1 MKNYALGALVG
12 LLAGIAI
19 AGVIASTSGEI
30 DSLAP
35 IQMSGSLQLPALML
49 IGLLAG
55 FAARDFMRA
64 IIALVVATAVGTL
77 LFGWMLAVPGF
88 DPDNYTVS
96 RLNNAFSQGL
106 YALLVPST
114 FVLVGMAVALAV
126 NVWGRQL
133 DA

>member
-1 MKNYALGALVG
+1 MKSYAFGALVG

-88 DPDNYTVS
+88 DPGNYTVS

-106 YALLVPST
+106 YALLVSST

>member
-1 MKNYALGALVG
+1 VRHYGYGALVG
-12 LLAGIAI
+12 LLAGLAI

-30 DSLAP
+30 DALAP
-35 IQMSGSLQLPALML
+35 IPISGSLQLPALML

-55 FAARDFMRA
+55 FAARDFGRS
-64 IIALVVATAVGTL
+64 IVALGVSIVVGTL
-77 LFGWMLAVPGF
+77 LFGCMLAVPGF

-106 YALLVPST
+106 YALLVSST
-114 FVLVGMAVALAV
+114 FVLVGIAAALAV
-126 NVWGRQL
+126 NVWARQL

>member
-1 MKNYALGALVG
+1 MKDYAYGLLVG
-12 LLAGIAI
+12 LLAGVAV

-35 IQMSGSLQLPALML
+35 IKVPDSLQLPALML
-49 IGLLAG
+49 VGLLAG
-55 FAARDFMRA
+55 FAARNFTRTL
-64 IIALVVATAVGTL
+64 IALVVATVVGTL

-88 DPDNYTVS
+88 DLDNYTVS

-106 YALLVPST
+106 YALLVSST

-126 NVWGRQL
+126 NVWVRQL